1 MLGTRLVLMVAAIT
15 TLASHIRAGDWPQW
29 RGPQRD
35 AVCTETNLLSHW
47 PDAGPK
53 LLWKSAGL
61 GRGYSAPVVV
71 GDRIFLTGDVGEDVR
86 VFALNLRGD
95 RIWDS
100 KNGRAWTGPYPG
112 ARASCTFHQGRLFH
126 LNAHGRL
133 ACLDAATGAERWA
146 VNLVERFGAKVI
158 HWGLSENVLVD
169 GARVIVTAG
178 GRKAL
183 IAALDV
189 GSGETVWASEPL
201 LLGASADPAH
211 ERLAEP
217 AGEAD
222 AASYASPI
230 LVRINGRRLLLQC
243 SLRHVFGA
251 DADTGELLWSRPLP
265 TRYSVIATTPVWT
278 GDGVFV
284 TAPDGSGGALYRL
297 RLHNQRIAV
306 QEAWRTDLDAC
317 QGGVV
322 HVNGTLYGA
331 RYRQARRWVALDAQ
345 TGAVRYELQGL
356 AKGAPLWADGRLYC
370 LAEDGEVAL
379 LKPTAT
385 EFEFAG
391 RFRLVPQRV
400 NDAWTHP
407 VIANGRLFL
416 RYHDTLFC
424 FEIRAGQR

>member
-1 MLGTRLVLMVAAIT
+1 MLGTRLFLVLAVT
-15 TLASHIRAGDWPQW
+15 TALTGRVRAGDWPQW

-35 AVCTETNLLSHW
+35 AVCTETNLLPRW

-53 LLWKSAGL
+53 LLWKSTGL
-61 GRGYSAPVVV
+61 GRGYSAPIVV
-71 GDRIFLTGDVGEDVR
+71 GERIFLAGDVGEDLR
-86 VFALNLRGD
+86 VFALNLHGERV
-95 RIWDS
+95 WET

-112 ARASCTFHQGRLFH
+112 ARASCTFSEGRLFH

-183 IAALDV
+183 IAALDAET
-189 GSGETVWASEPL
+189 GETVWASEPL
-201 LLGASADPAH
+201 LLGASEDPAH

-230 LVRINGRRLLLQC
+230 LVRVDGRRLLIQC

-251 DADTGELLWSRPLP
+251 DADTGELLWSRPMP

-284 TAPDGSGGALYRL
+284 TAPDGQGGALYRL
-297 RLHNQRIAV
+297 RFQSKRIAV

-331 RYRQARRWVALDAQ
+331 RYRQARRWVALNAQ
-345 TGAVRYELQGL
+345 TGAVRFELQGL

-379 LKPTAT
+379 LNPTAN

-391 RFRLVPQRV
+391 RFRLVPERV
-400 NDAWTHP
+400 SDAWTHP
-407 VIANGRLFL
+407 VIARGRLFL

-424 FEIRAGQR
+424 FEVRAGQR